1 MRAVGEPSSTEDGRG
16 IGDHAAG
23 GENTP
28 GDGLAELRQI
38 PVERITTPRRPA
50 RRFLGDIAALAE
62 SMQDFGLQQPISVR
76 ADGDRFILTSGM
88 RRLAAARLLHW
99 QTIPGFVRNVSA
111 DQAYVLDLIENL
123 QRQDLS
129 PEEEADALGELI
141 RTRGWTLQ
149 QVAGTVKRSLAYV
162 SKRVRLFEDALLR
175 DAVVDRGMP
184 VSTAEEL
191 LAAPPE
197 ERARLIEQALVERW
211 DQGRARDALR
221 TVDDEALEREAE
233 QDPGEDVP
241 RQPASEAP
249 QAAGAAAAVQP
260 TARPRGFTRAI
271 RSFHRLISELQSKDL
286 TPSDRAAL
294 RALFRDLIY
303 LARASA
309 TPGKTVFPPLPTVTS
324 GSRGSKRRR
333 HRP

>member
-1 MRAVGEPSSTEDGRG
+1 
-16 IGDHAAG
+16 
-23 GENTP
+23 
-28 GDGLAELRQI
+28 
-38 PVERITTPRRPA
+38 
-50 RRFLGDIAALAE
+50 
-62 SMQDFGLQQPISVR
+62 MQDFGLQQPISVR

-88 RRLAAARLLHW
+88 RRLAAARLLNW
-99 QTIPGFVRNVSA
+99 QTIPGFVRNVGA
-111 DQAYVLDLIENL
+111 DQAYVLDLVENL

-149 QVAGTVKRSLAYV
+149 QVAGTIKRSLGYV

-175 DAVVDRGMP
+175 DAVVDRDMP

-211 DQGRARDALR
+211 DQVRAREALR
-221 TVDDEALEREAE
+221 SIDTPLADSERE
-233 QDPGEDVP
+233 QDAGQSALDPPVSAARTPDEPGS
-241 RQPASEAP
+241 PASGT
-249 QAAGAAAAVQP
+249 AALQP
-260 TARPRGFTRAI
+260 TVRPRGFTRTI
-271 RSFHRLISELQSKDL
+271 RAFHRLINELQAKDL

-294 RALFRDLIY
+294 RALFRDLML

-309 TPGKTVFPPLPTVTS
+309 TQAKPVFPPLPGRS
-324 GSRGSKRRR
+324 GPRAPKQRR
-333 HRP
+333 HLA

>member
-1 MRAVGEPSSTEDGRG
+1 MRAVGEPSSAEDGRG
-16 IGDHAAG
+16 IGDHPASD
-23 GENTP
+23 EDTP
-28 GDGLAELRQI
+28 GDSGDDGLAELRQI
-38 PVERITTPRRPA
+38 PIERITTPRRPA

-76 ADGDRFILTSGM
+76 ADGDRFIVTSGM

-162 SKRVRLFEDALLR
+162 SKRVRLFEDTLLR
-175 DAVVDRGMP
+175 DAVVERGMP

-191 LAAPPE
+191 LAARAE

-211 DQGRARDALR
+211 DQVRARDALR
-221 TVDDEALEREAE
+221 VLAAEPLEPEFE
-233 QDPGEDVP
+233 HGPGEDLAS
-241 RQPASEAP
+241 RPASEAP
-249 QAAGAAAAVQP
+249 PAAAQP
-260 TARPRGFTRAI
+260 TVRPRGFTRSI
-271 RSFHRLISELQSKDL
+271 RSFHRLISELQAKDL

-303 LARASA
+303 LARASK

-324 GSRGSKRRR
+324 GSRGSTRRR